1 LESLKQEQQRLVDER
16 RELDI
21 TEARLSRQENLE
33 ILAKSRDLGTPAAGQ
48 VVHLDPKGDGKL
60 AMNRR

>member
-1 LESLKQEQQRLVDER
+1 
-16 RELDI
+16 LDV

-33 ILAKSRDLGTPAAGQ
+33 IIAKHRDLGTPAPGQ
-48 VVHLDPKGDGKL
+48 VVHLDPKGDGKM